1 MNFRLINAAVILL
14 VLSSVPAISQ
24 NGSGWDRVSAQT
36 DYLFLCSGCHGRT
49 GGGNG
54 IVSTKLKV
62 PPADLTRLAANNE
75 GIFPYQ
81 DVIKI
86 IDGRQMIESHD
97 VREMPIWGWHFRA
110 EAKDRNALLPVEP
123 QVKKRVSNLAH
134 YIATLQSN

>member
-1 MNFRLINAAVILL
+1 MDVRFIIAAAILF
-14 VLSSVPAISQ
+14 VLTSVPAISK
-24 NGSGWDRVSAQT
+24 NDSGWDRTGAQT

-49 GGGNG
+49 GAGNG

-62 PPADLTRLAANNE
+62 PPADLTKLAANND

-81 DVIKI
+81 EVMNI

-110 EAKDRNALLPVEP
+110 EAKDSNALLPVEP